1 MHYDTLLN
9 SRYLSAALPPAEST
23 PGGRRFSGSRSGGS
37 SGGGSSSSSSR
48 SDNKARSDGAE
59 EDRGGRMLA
68 NEICKCQSHSRVG
81 DTITLIVDCR
91 GRKVSIGHRLFHR
104 PHLLGC

>member
-37 SGGGSSSSSSR
+37 SGGGSSSSSR